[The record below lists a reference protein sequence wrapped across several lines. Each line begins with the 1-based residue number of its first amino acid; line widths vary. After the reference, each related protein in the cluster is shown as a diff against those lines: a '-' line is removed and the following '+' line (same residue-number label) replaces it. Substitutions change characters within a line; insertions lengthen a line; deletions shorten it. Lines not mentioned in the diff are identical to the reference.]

1 MDKNLR
7 RWDNNPEE
15 DNLEDGVLLLEHL
28 ESVLL
33 DDDDHV
39 EMPPP
44 SSAKVPMSRI
54 PATTVGASSSTSP
67 QPSASTFALPPR
79 GGPRNTRGGGRRM
92 GYLFDDS
99 PFSLL
104 YMS

>member
-1 MDKNLR
+1 MDQNLR
-7 RWDNNPEE
+7 RWDNNPKE
-15 DNLEDGVLLLEHL
+15 DNLEDGVLLLEQL

-54 PATTVGASSSTSP
+54 LATAIGASSSA
-67 QPSASTFALPPR
+67 PSQSSTSTFALPPR
-79 GGPRNTRGGGRRM
+79 GGPCSTRGGGRRM
-92 GYLFDDS
+92 G
-99 PFSLL
+99 
-104 YMS
+104 

>member
-7 RWDNNPEE
+7 RWDKNLKE
-15 DNLEDGVLLLEHL
+15 DNLEDGVFLLEQL

-44 SSAKVPMSRI
+44 SSARVPMSRI
-54 PATTVGASSSTSP
+54 PATTIGTSSSAP
-67 QPSASTFALPPR
+67 LQPPTSTFGLPPR
-79 GGPRNTRGGGRRM
+79 GVPHSTRGGGRMM
-92 GYLFDDS
+92 G
-99 PFSLL
+99 
-104 YMS
+104 